1 MSYKNRGLGRG
12 FSNFLSK
19 EQQEEIVSEFI
30 NDDSAI
36 SADALNT
43 DKNEKNLTNNMDSSD
58 VKISSRIEGNTII
71 TEKVE
76 PIKKEA
82 PLNDDINKNNSDDYG
97 LRNIDVD
104 LITANPD
111 QPRKYFDEDVLREL
125 AKSIEDL
132 GVLQPLMVRPMGNR
146 YFLIAGERR
155 LRASIMA
162 GLKEVPCIV
171 TDVSDFEAD
180 KISIIENVQREDLN
194 PIEEA
199 RAYRNLIEN
208 YGMFQD
214 EVGDILGKSRQ
225 FIGNRIRLLKL
236 PEEVQ
241 DMIEAGELTYSHGQ
255 ILLSLE
261 NEEDMLREAN
271 RIKNDSITVT
281 TMRRRRP
288 RRRKEV
294 VRDKYLDA
302 LLDKISSHLGT
313 KIDVK
318 GTGAVKK
325 LEIEYYS
332 DEDLERIASII
343 MGGDL
348 D

>member
-1 MSYKNRGLGRG
+1 MSYKKRGLGRG

-19 EQQEEIVSEFI
+19 EQQEEITSEFM
-30 NDDSAI
+30 NDSDLNKDDSNK
-36 SADALNT
+36 L
-43 DKNEKNLTNNMDSSD
+43 NEKNIIEEKDNSD
-58 VKISSRIEGNTII
+58 VKVKSTLVGNTII

-76 PIKKEA
+76 PIPTENT
-82 PLNDDINKNNSDDYG
+82 LDDDINKNLDNYG
-97 LRNIDVD
+97 LKNIAVE

-111 QPRKYFDEDVLREL
+111 QPRKYFDEDILREL
-125 AKSIEDL
+125 AKSINNL

-171 TDVSDFEAD
+171 ADVTDFEAD

-236 PEEVQ
+236 PEDVQ
-241 DMIEAGELTYSHGQ
+241 DMIEVGDLSFSHGQ

-261 NEEDMLREAN
+261 NDEDILREAN
-271 RIKNDSITVT
+271 RIKNESVSVSNT
-281 TMRRRRP
+281 RRKRP

-302 LLDKISSHLGT
+302 LLEKMSSHLGT
-313 KIDVK
+313 KIDSK

>member
-1 MSYKNRGLGRG
+1 MSYKKRGLGRG

-19 EQQEEIVSEFI
+19 EQQEEITSEFM
-30 NDDSAI
+30 NDSDLNKDDSNK
-36 SADALNT
+36 S
-43 DKNEKNLTNNMDSSD
+43 NEKNIIEEKNNSD
-58 VKISSRIEGNTII
+58 VKVKSTLVGNTII
-71 TEKVE
+71 TEKIE
-76 PIKKEA
+76 PIQSEN
-82 PLNDDINKNNSDDYG
+82 PSDEDINKNPDNYG
-97 LRNIDVD
+97 LKNIAVE

-111 QPRKYFDEDVLREL
+111 QPRKYFDEDILREL
-125 AKSIEDL
+125 SKSIEEL

-171 TDVSDFEAD
+171 ADVSDFEAD
-180 KISIIENVQREDLN
+180 KISIIENVQREDLS

-241 DMIEAGELTYSHGQ
+241 NMIEAGELTYSHGQ

-281 TMRRRRP
+281 TMRRKRP

-294 VRDKYLDA
+294 VSDKYLDA
-302 LLDKISSHLGT
+302 LLEKMSSHLGT
-313 KIDVK
+313 KIDSK

>member
-1 MSYKNRGLGRG
+1 MSYKKRGLGRG

-19 EQQEEIVSEFI
+19 EQQEEITSEFM
-30 NDDSAI
+30 NDSDLNKDDSNK
-36 SADALNT
+36 SNK
-43 DKNEKNLTNNMDSSD
+43 KNIIEEKNNSGE
-58 VKISSRIEGNTII
+58 RIKSTLVGNSII
-71 TEKVE
+71 TEKTTPLISE
-76 PIKKEA
+76 DN
-82 PLNDDINKNNSDDYG
+82 LNDVNNTHETNNFGLKN
-97 LRNIDVD
+97 IAVE

-111 QPRKYFDEDVLREL
+111 QPRKYFDEDILREL
-125 AKSIEDL
+125 SKSIEEL

-146 YFLIAGERR
+146 FFLIAGERR

-171 TDVSDFEAD
+171 ADVSDFEAD
-180 KISIIENVQREDLN
+180 KISIIENVQREDLS

-241 DMIEAGELTYSHGQ
+241 NMIEAGELTYSHGQ

-281 TMRRRRP
+281 TMRRKRP

-302 LLDKISSHLGT
+302 LLEKMSSHLGT
-313 KIDVK
+313 KIDSK

>member
-1 MSYKNRGLGRG
+1 MSYKKRGLGRG

-19 EQQEEIVSEFI
+19 EQQEEITSEFI
-30 NDDSAI
+30 NDSDLNKDDSNK
-36 SADALNT
+36 S
-43 DKNEKNLTNNMDSSD
+43 KEKNIIEEKNNSD
-58 VKISSRIEGNTII
+58 VRIKSTLAGNTII
-71 TEKVE
+71 TEKIE
-76 PIKKEA
+76 PIQSEE
-82 PLNDDINKNNSDDYG
+82 PLNDDINKNPDNYG
-97 LRNIDVD
+97 LKNIDVD

-111 QPRKYFDEDVLREL
+111 QPRKYFDEDILREL
-125 AKSIEDL
+125 ARSIETL

-171 TDVSDFEAD
+171 ADVSDFEAD

-236 PEEVQ
+236 PLEVQ
-241 DMIEAGELTYSHGQ
+241 DMIEAGDLSYSHG
-255 ILLSLE
+255 ILLLSLE
-261 NEEDMLREAN
+261 NEEDILSEAKKI
-271 RIKNDSITVT
+271 RNDSLSVRT
-281 TMRRRRP
+281 TKRKRP

-294 VRDKYLDA
+294 VRDKYLDD
-302 LLDKISSHLGT
+302 LLEKISGHLGT

-318 GTGAVKK
+318 GTGTVKK
-325 LEIEYYS
+325 IEIEYYS

>member
-30 NDDSAI
+30 NDDV
-36 SADALNT
+36 ADIDEVLNANE
-43 DKNEKNLTNNMDSSD
+43 NEKNITEDKDSSD
-58 VKISSRIEGNTII
+58 VKISSRIEGSTIV

-76 PIKKEA
+76 PIVSEDT
-82 PLNDDINKNNSDDYG
+82 LNNNNNLDNYG

-111 QPRKYFDEDVLREL
+111 QPRKYFDEDILREL
-125 AKSIEDL
+125 ARSIEEL

-171 TDVSDFEAD
+171 VDVTDFEAD

-241 DMIEAGELTYSHGQ
+241 DMIEAGELTHSHGQ

-261 NEEDMLREAN
+261 NDEDILREAN
-271 RIKNDSITVT
+271 RIKNESISVSNT
-281 TMRRRRP
+281 RRRRP

-302 LLDKISSHLGT
+302 LIDKISSHLGT

-318 GTGAVKK
+318 GTGTVKK

>member
-30 NDDSAI
+30 NDDA
-36 SADALNT
+36 ADKDEVLEN
-43 DKNEKNLTNNMDSSD
+43 DKSNKFSSD
-58 VKISSRIEGNTII
+58 VKISSCIEGNTII

-82 PLNDDINKNNSDDYG
+82 PLNNDINKNNSDDYG
-97 LRNIDVD
+97 LKNIDVD

-132 GVLQPLMVRPMGNR
+132 GVLQPLMVRPIGNR

-162 GLKEVPCIV
+162 GLKEVPCIIVDV
-171 TDVSDFEAD
+171 TDFEAD

-241 DMIEAGELTYSHGQ
+241 DMIEAGELTHSHGQ

-261 NEEDMLREAN
+261 NDEDILREAN
-271 RIKNDSITVT
+271 RIKNESISVSNT
-281 TMRRRRP
+281 RRKRP
-288 RRRKEV
+288 RRKKEV

-332 DEDLERIASII
+332 DEDLERITSII
-343 MGGDL
+343 MGGNL

>member
-30 NDDSAI
+30 NDDA
-36 SADALNT
+36 ADNDEVLKKDESKRN
-43 DKNEKNLTNNMDSSD
+43 SSD
-58 VKISSRIEGNTII
+58 VKINSRIEGSTIV

-76 PIKKEA
+76 PIV
-82 PLNDDINKNNSDDYG
+82 SDDPLINDTNENDTDHYG

-162 GLKEVPCIV
+162 GLKEVPCIIADV
-171 TDVSDFEAD
+171 TDFEAD

-241 DMIEAGELTYSHGQ
+241 DMIEAGDLSYSHG
-255 ILLSLE
+255 ILLLSLE
-261 NEEDMLREAN
+261 NDEDILREAKKI
-271 RIKNDSITVT
+271 RSDSLSVRTTKIK
-281 TMRRRRP
+281 RP

-313 KIDVK
+313 KIAVK

>member
-30 NDDSAI
+30 NDDADS
-36 SADALNT
+36 SADALNADET
-43 DKNEKNLTNNMDSSD
+43 EKNLTNNKDSSD

-82 PLNDDINKNNSDDYG
+82 PLNNDINKNHDNYG
-97 LRNIDVD
+97 LKNIDVD

-132 GVLQPLMVRPMGNR
+132 GVLQPLMVRPMGNG

-171 TDVSDFEAD
+171 VDVTDFEAD

>member
-30 NDDSAI
+30 NDDAADSAETLN
-36 SADALNT
+36 AD
-43 DKNEKNLTNNMDSSD
+43 DNEKNITEDKDSD
-58 VKISSRIEGNTII
+58 VKISSRIEGSTII

-76 PIKKEA
+76 PIKKEDS
-82 PLNDDINKNNSDDYG
+82 LNNDMNNNPDDYG

-111 QPRKYFDEDVLREL
+111 QPRKYFDEDILREL
-125 AKSIEDL
+125 ARSIEEL
-132 GVLQPLMVRPMGNR
+132 GVLQPLMVRPMGNG

-171 TDVSDFEAD
+171 VDVTDFEAD

-241 DMIEAGELTYSHGQ
+241 DMIEAGELTHSHGQ

-261 NEEDMLREAN
+261 NDEDILREAN
-271 RIKNDSITVT
+271 RIKNESVSVSNT
-281 TMRRRRP
+281 RRRRP

-294 VRDKYLDA
+294 VRDKYLDD

>member
-1 MSYKNRGLGRG
+1 
-12 FSNFLSK
+12 
-19 EQQEEIVSEFI
+19 
-30 NDDSAI
+30 
-36 SADALNT
+36 
-43 DKNEKNLTNNMDSSD
+43 
-58 VKISSRIEGNTII
+58 
-71 TEKVE
+71 
-76 PIKKEA
+76 
-82 PLNDDINKNNSDDYG
+82 
-97 LRNIDVD
+97 
-104 LITANPD
+104 
-111 QPRKYFDEDVLREL
+111 
-125 AKSIEDL
+125 
-132 GVLQPLMVRPMGNR
+132 MVRPMGNR
-146 YFLIAGERR
+146 FFLIAGERR
-155 LRASIMA
+155 LRASMMA

-171 TDVSDFEAD
+171 ADVSDFEAD
-180 KISIIENVQREDLN
+180 KISIIENVQREDLS

-241 DMIEAGELTYSHGQ
+241 NMIEAGELTYSHGQ

-281 TMRRRRP
+281 TMRRKRP

-302 LLDKISSHLGT
+302 LLEKMSSHLGT
-313 KIDVK
+313 KIDSK

>member
-1 MSYKNRGLGRG
+1 MSYKKRGLGRG

-19 EQQEEIVSEFI
+19 EQQEEITSEFI
-30 NDDSAI
+30 KDDDSKI
-36 SADALNT
+36 EDTFNSNRDDFSESTLSA
-43 DKNEKNLTNNMDSSD
+43 
-58 VKISSRIEGNTII
+58 KIKSTLVGNKII
-71 TEKVE
+71 TEKIE
-76 PIKKEA
+76 PIPSGDPLDNIKNDKK
-82 PLNDDINKNNSDDYG
+82 PDNYG
-97 LRNIDVD
+97 LKNISVD

-111 QPRKYFDEDVLREL
+111 QPRKYFDEEILNEL
-125 AKSIEDL
+125 AKSIKDL

-171 TDVSDFEAD
+171 ADVSDFEAD

-236 PEEVQ
+236 PKEVQ
-241 DMIEAGELTYSHGQ
+241 DMIEVGDLSFSHGQ

-261 NEEDMLREAN
+261 NDEDILREAR
-271 RIKNDSITVT
+271 RIKNESISVSNT
-281 TMRRRRP
+281 RRKRP

-313 KIDVK
+313 KISVK
-318 GTGAVKK
+318 GTGTVKK

-332 DEDLERIASII
+332 DEDLERISSII

>member
-30 NDDSAI
+30 NDDAADSAETLN
-36 SADALNT
+36 ADE
-43 DKNEKNLTNNMDSSD
+43 NEKNITEDKDSSD
-58 VKISSRIEGNTII
+58 VKISSRIEGSTII

-76 PIKKEA
+76 PIKKEDS
-82 PLNDDINKNNSDDYG
+82 LNNDMNNNPDDYG

-132 GVLQPLMVRPMGNR
+132 GVLQPLMVRPMGNG

-171 TDVSDFEAD
+171 VDVTDFEAD

-241 DMIEAGELTYSHGQ
+241 DMIEAGELTHSHGQ

-261 NEEDMLREAN
+261 NDEDILREAN
-271 RIKNDSITVT
+271 RIKNESVSVSNT
-281 TMRRRRP
+281 RRRRP